1 MSRDY
6 FRVEP
11 DESIRMLYILVTN
24 EEMRKDIEYD
34 PREEVMRKRLEEK
47 RKFIHQ
53 KLDDLIQKALRKM
66 IAKAK
71 DVFGVFPNESNYGY
85 DISVGTALSRDKDGK
100 ATGGKVL
107 FCYVWSPNPILSGL
121 LVEKCYY
128 CNLDDIFKNTVF
140 KLMELEEQKLKLLEK
155 GKNFWEDDRDDSDEE
170 FDGRLTFMDEMQ
182 EGMQA
187 KKDLQANTGLQEK
200 PHTEHKLQALSEKK
214 RKLTELFNTPLEMEE
229 LWEDFKDFKFSYGK
243 INGKLDEQ
251 YKKEFQERFE
261 KICQEIKLE
270 EEIKKLT
277 EDQESVFYLLKEK
290 QDIYDEFD
298 EGTSEPR
305 NPREEEDYNRYCDK
319 REEVLSV
326 MSEEDFER
334 ICDMYEEAKERA
346 ENELFSEKRC
356 IKIFF
361 EIKHQEE
368 ILKKIEKMK
377 YSEEGELWPGIK
389 TGKNFVALKFSP
401 LEHRYAIAYL
411 NKVILSD
418 GTRLT
423 PKFISET
430 EFEKIGSRRA
440 EVINSI
446 YKNRYK
452 KRTFKPRF

>member
-128 CNLDDIFKNTVF
+128 CNLDDIFKNMVF
-140 KLMELEEQKLKLLEK
+140 KLMESEEQKLKLLEK
-155 GKNFWEDDRDDSDEE
+155 GKTFWEDDSGEDDSEE
-170 FDGRLTFMDEMQ
+170 
-182 EGMQA
+182 EGGMP
-187 KKDLQANTGLQEK
+187 ANTGLQEK
-200 PHTEHKLQALSEKK
+200 PQIEQKLQALSEKK

-251 YKKEFQERFE
+251 YNKECQERFE

-277 EDQESVFYLLKEK
+277 EDLESVFCLLKEK
-290 QDIYDEFD
+290 EDIYDEFD

-305 NPREEEDYNRYCDK
+305 NPREEEDYNRYCDM

-389 TGKNFVALKFSP
+389 TGKNFVVLKFSP

-423 PKFISET
+423 PKFISEA

>member
-1 MSRDY
+1 
-6 FRVEP
+6 
-11 DESIRMLYILVTN
+11 
-24 EEMRKDIEYD
+24 
-34 PREEVMRKRLEEK
+34 
-47 RKFIHQ
+47 
-53 KLDDLIQKALRKM
+53 
-66 IAKAK
+66 
-71 DVFGVFPNESNYGY
+71 
-85 DISVGTALSRDKDGK
+85 
-100 ATGGKVL
+100 
-107 FCYVWSPNPILSGL
+107 
-121 LVEKCYY
+121 
-128 CNLDDIFKNTVF
+128 
-140 KLMELEEQKLKLLEK
+140 
-155 GKNFWEDDRDDSDEE
+155 
-170 FDGRLTFMDEMQ
+170 
-182 EGMQA
+182 
-187 KKDLQANTGLQEK
+187 
-200 PHTEHKLQALSEKK
+200 
-214 RKLTELFNTPLEMEE
+214 LEMEE